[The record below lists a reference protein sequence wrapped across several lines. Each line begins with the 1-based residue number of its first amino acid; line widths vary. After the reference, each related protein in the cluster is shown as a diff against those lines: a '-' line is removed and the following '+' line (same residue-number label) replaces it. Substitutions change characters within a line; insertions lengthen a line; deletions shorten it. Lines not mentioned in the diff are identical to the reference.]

1 MSFYGGA
8 STKAAQ
14 KHIYIYIY
22 IYGLGPGPGE
32 LTAFLTP
39 PAPEQV
45 SPIKKLEMAEN
56 LEG

>member
-14 KHIYIYIY
+14 KHIYIYMVW
-22 IYGLGPGPGE
+22 GPGLGE

-39 PAPEQV
+39 SAPDQV
-45 SPIKKLEMAEN
+45 SLIKN
-56 LEG
+56 